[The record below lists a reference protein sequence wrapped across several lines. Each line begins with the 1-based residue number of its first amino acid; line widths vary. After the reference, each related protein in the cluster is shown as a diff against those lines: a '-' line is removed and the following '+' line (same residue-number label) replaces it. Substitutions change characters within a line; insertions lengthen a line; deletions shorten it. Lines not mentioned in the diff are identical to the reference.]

1 LAYIDKIETH
11 RPHPDYAQVGIPLY
25 DSNTLFIVNKL
36 NELIDVFNNHYHE
49 TLDTHYNTTSPK
61 VKGE

>member
-1 LAYIDKIETH
+1 MANIKKIETH
-11 RPHPDYAQVGIPLY
+11 RPHPDYDEINMPLY
-25 DSNTLFIVNKL
+25 DNVTLSVVNKL
-36 NELIDVFNNHYHE
+36 NELIDMFNEHYHE